1 MSEEEFVDVATVR
14 DLLLDAQKRRGELSY
29 EQTMALQHAEWAAS
43 VQGHPTGSLKTES
56 KIFKALYEEL
66 MKNEKLVQYP
76 EISAKIAELC
86 PMSVADIRVVIA
98 SKRIAMDTSEIEALI
113 DTIKQH
119 VL

>member
-43 VQGHPTGSLKTES
+43 GQGHPTGNLKTES
-56 KIFKALYEEL
+56 KIFKSLYEEL

-76 EISAKIAELC
+76 EIAAKIAELC
-86 PMSVADIRVVIA
+86 PMSVPDIRVVIA
-98 SKRIAMDTSEIEALI
+98 SKRIAMDTSEIESLI
-113 DTIKQH
+113 DIIKQH

>member
-43 VQGHPTGSLKTES
+43 TQGHPTGNLKTEQ
-56 KIFKALYEEL
+56 KVFKSLFDEL
-66 MKNEKLVQYP
+66 MKNEKLLQYP
-76 EISAKIAELC
+76 EIAAKIAELC

-98 SKRIAMDTSEIEALI
+98 SKRIAMDTSEIESLI
-113 DTIKQH
+113 DIIKQH